1 MSNLI
6 KIEEVKKYYD
16 HGVIKALDGVN
27 LEIKEGEFVAIMG
40 PSGSGKSTLLNMI
53 GNLDKPDSGCIYVDG
68 QHLEKIK
75 DAAEYRAKT
84 VGFIFQLHNLIPHL
98 TSLENVLMPMYE
110 GGMRRRERI
119 KRAKELLERVGL
131 SERLKSLP
139 PQLSGGERQRVAIAR
154 ALANNPKIILA
165 DEPTGSVD
173 SKTERKIMELLK
185 NIWETEGTTIVLVT
199 HDKNVAN
206 WAQRIVYM
214 LDGKVVN
221 STEVNSG

>member
-1 MSNLI
+1 
-6 KIEEVKKYYD
+6 
-16 HGVIKALDGVN
+16 
-27 LEIKEGEFVAIMG
+27 
-40 PSGSGKSTLLNMI
+40 
-53 GNLDKPDSGCIYVDG
+53 
-68 QHLEKIK
+68 
-75 DAAEYRAKT
+75 
-84 VGFIFQLHNLIPHL
+84 
-98 TSLENVLMPMYE
+98 MYE

-131 SERLKSLP
+131 GERLKSLP

-185 NIWETEGTTIVLVT
+185 NIWESEGTTIVLVT

-206 WAQRIVYM
+206 WAQKIVYM
-214 LDGKVVN
+214 LDGKVIN